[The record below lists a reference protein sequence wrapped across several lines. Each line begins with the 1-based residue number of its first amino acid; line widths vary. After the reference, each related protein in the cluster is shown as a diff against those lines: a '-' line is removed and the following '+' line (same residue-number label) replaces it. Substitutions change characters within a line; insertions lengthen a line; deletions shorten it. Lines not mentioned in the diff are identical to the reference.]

1 MKNHT
6 QHILMQN
13 ELISI
18 GETNFSPPL
27 SHPLQLSYTSLFI
40 CLEGSAVVSVNFKN
54 YLLKTNDILVLAEDS
69 IARIL
74 RTTPN
79 LKVFYCLLNRAFA
92 AEVAYNL
99 PNPLFLFLNEY
110 PLCRPTN
117 TNIPLLQMW
126 LQQTRHI
133 IQYCH
138 THWHIMLR
146 NHLQNIFLKITEE
159 IPPEGTLPRYKRNR
173 QEILCWQFWEMIGK
187 YSTTQRNVAF
197 YAQKLNITPF
207 YLSQITKKYLNDSP
221 KDLID
226 RQVVLEL
233 KAMLTST
240 DLSIKEI
247 AERLNFEDT
256 SYMARYFKRHAGST
270 LTAYRK

>member
-1 MKNHT
+1 MKNYT

-13 ELISI
+13 DLISI
-18 GETNFSPPL
+18 GETNFSSPL

-40 CLEGSAVVSVNFKN
+40 CLEGSAVLSVNFKN

-74 RTTPN
+74 RTSPN

-117 TNIPLLQMW
+117 ASIPLLQMW

-133 IQYCH
+133 IQHCH

-159 IPPEGTLPRYKRNR
+159 IPPEGTLPRDKRNR
-173 QEILCWQFWEMIGK
+173 QEILCWQFWEMISK

-207 YLSQITKKYLNDSP
+207 YLSQITKKHLNDSP

-247 AERLNFEDT
+247 AERLNFDDT
-256 SYMARYFKRHAGST
+256 SYMARYFKRHTGST

>member
-1 MKNHT
+1 MKNYIHHT
-6 QHILMQN
+6 LKENQ
-13 ELISI
+13 LISI
-18 GETNFSPPL
+18 GETDFTPQLP
-27 SHPLQLSYTSLFI
+27 HPLQLSYTSLFI

-54 YLLKTNDILVLAEDS
+54 YILKSNDILVLAEDS
-69 IARIL
+69 IARVL
-74 RTTPN
+74 RTSSDFN
-79 LKVFYCLLNRAFA
+79 IFYCLLNRAFA

-110 PLCRPTN
+110 PLCRPSAN
-117 TNIPLLQMW
+117 DIPLLQMW
-126 LQQTRHI
+126 LEQTRHI
-133 IQYCH
+133 IQHCP
-138 THWHIMLR
+138 THWHVMLR

-173 QEILCWQFWEMIGK
+173 QEMLCWQFWDMIGK
-187 YSTTQRNVAF
+187 YSTTQRNVAY
-197 YAQKLNITPF
+197 YAKELNITPF

-226 RQVVLEL
+226 RQVILEL

-240 DLSIKEI
+240 ELSIKEI
-247 AERLNFEDT
+247 AEQLNFEDT
-256 SYMARYFKRHAGST
+256 SYMARYFKRHTGST